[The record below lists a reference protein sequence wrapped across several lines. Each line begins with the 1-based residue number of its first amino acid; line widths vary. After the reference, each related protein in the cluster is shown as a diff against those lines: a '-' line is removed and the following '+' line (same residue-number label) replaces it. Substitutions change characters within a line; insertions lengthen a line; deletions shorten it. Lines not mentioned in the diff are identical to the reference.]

1 MSRKWTREQA
11 LAICDKRGTLLLSA
25 AAGSGKTAVLVER
38 AIRLMTRKRSP
49 VLADRLLIATFSN
62 EAAREM
68 KQRIDARIAQLLQD
82 DPDSV
87 LLRRQQI
94 LLQKANISTVSSFC
108 SKLVR
113 EHFQELELPS
123 DFRIA
128 SDGELADLKNETM
141 EAVLEEQYRSGNPE
155 FPALIEF
162 VCGRDDRRLA
172 EIVFQIY
179 EFIRSLPFEFRWLD
193 TQLAAYGKEERV
205 LESAWG
211 AILQRYAG
219 DVLRYARGLL
229 IDAVALMQGEEKL
242 CSCYESGFVAGA
254 AQIDNL
260 LLILNQGE
268 WDPFYY
274 AVRDFKMPKIG
285 QARGYTGHPVKER
298 AAAMRKMA
306 EAQLKALAG
315 KLASSEEEFCSDKAV
330 LYPKIKV
337 LFETVKLFHHRY
349 SAAKLERGV
358 TDFSDLEHFAL
369 RLLVEETPDGYRRT
383 ALAERMADDYDYL
396 LIDEYQDTNKV
407 QDFLFAA
414 LSRDGRNLFMVGDV
428 KQSIYRFRQAMP
440 EIFLKKRQDYACY
453 DRRHYPAA
461 LMLRKNFRS
470 RKEVTD
476 TVNYLFSQ
484 LMSTELGEIDYNDEE
499 ALIPGAEFAAAD
511 AAAELHVVDL
521 AGEKYPEDSTLY
533 EARHIARQ
541 IERMLDE
548 GYQVQGKDGLRP
560 CRPSDFCILLRSQKG
575 KTSVY
580 ADQLGQLGIRTWA
593 DTSGDFLA
601 AREVSVILSLLRVI
615 DNPLGDIPLLAV
627 MLSPLFSFSA
637 DDLAEI
643 RIKNPRASLYMAVVN
658 TAREGDKKCREFLDK
673 ITEYRRFAAVLQ
685 VSRLIRYIL
694 DDTDYLDLLQVMRE
708 PAQKRAN
715 LRLFCSYADQYSQAG
730 YLGVSG
736 FLRFIDRLE
745 EKGIDIKSASKAS
758 DGENAV
764 RIMTIH
770 GSKGL
775 EFPICIVADCG
786 KQFNKMDLY
795 RNGLL
800 NGQTGFAMKVRE
812 PEKLKEY
819 TSIPFEAVKLE
830 NERLMLSEELRV
842 LYVALTRAKEKLIL
856 TMTSKN
862 LGQEVLRLIPI
873 LGDRQKL
880 PSYAVRSA
888 DSFGQWLLMALL
900 RNPDM
905 IGLYR
910 LAEEYMS
917 CSLPCG
923 SRIGLTIAQPIESEL
938 RPKLAEKSF
947 GAMPD
952 EELKQILE
960 EQIRYRYP
968 YEEETVLP
976 SKLSV
981 TQITTLKEE
990 RGRVRLSEPGFLQK
1004 DGLSGADRGTAV
1016 HTFLQF
1022 ADFHNCTCDL
1032 PKELSRMGALRF
1044 LTPEQ
1049 CAAIELVKLSRFFSS
1064 DICRKILTAERVYR
1078 EYKFMYELPARELYD
1093 DMISEECIL
1102 VQGIADCVIEEPDG
1116 LIIVDYKTDHVASSK
1131 ALIGRYGSQLA
1142 LYRRAIGTQFG
1153 KPVKSCVIYSIEL
1166 GQEIEVSQDVL

>member
-38 AIRLMTRKRSP
+38 AVRLMTRRKNP
-49 VLADRLLIATFSN
+49 VPADRLLIATFSN

-68 KQRIDARIAQLLQD
+68 KQRIDARISQLLQD
-82 DPDSV
+82 APDSV

-94 LLQKANISTVSSFC
+94 LLQKADISTISSFC
-108 SKLVR
+108 AKLVR

-128 SDGELADLKNETM
+128 SEGELADLKNETI
-141 EAVLEEQYRSGNPE
+141 EAVLEEQYQSGNPD
-155 FPALIEF
+155 FPALVEF
-162 VCGRDDRRLA
+162 ICGRDDRRLI
-172 EIVFQIY
+172 EVVFQIY

-193 TQLAAYGKEERV
+193 QQLEAYQKEEQV
-205 LESAWG
+205 LESDWG
-211 AILQRYAG
+211 KILGQYAE
-219 DVLRYARGLL
+219 DALRYARGLL
-229 IDAVALMQGEEKL
+229 LDAVKLMQGEEKL
-242 CSCYESGFVAGA
+242 CASYESGFVAGA
-254 AQIDNL
+254 AGIDDHL
-260 LLILNQGE
+260 RILKQGE

-298 AAAMRKMA
+298 VAAMRKLA
-306 EAQLKALAG
+306 ETQIKGLAA
-315 KLASSEEEFCSDKAV
+315 KLASSEAELQADKAV
-330 LYPKIKV
+330 LYPRIRA
-337 LFETVKLFHHRY
+337 LFETVKLFHLRY
-349 SAAKLERGV
+349 GAAKRERGV

-369 RLLVEETPDGYRRT
+369 RLLVEETPEGCRRT
-383 ALAERMADDYDYL
+383 ALAEQMAAGYDYL
-396 LIDEYQDTNKV
+396 LIDEYQDTNEV

-414 LSRDGRNLFMVGDV
+414 LSGDGRNLFMVGDV

-440 EIFLKKRQDYACY
+440 EIFLQKRQDYARY
-453 DRRHYPAA
+453 DRRHYPAT
-461 LMLRKNFRS
+461 LVLGKNFRS
-470 RKEVTD
+470 RKQVTD

-484 LMSTELGEIDYNDEE
+484 LMSPELGEIDYNADET
-499 ALIPGAEFAAAD
+499 LILGAVYDEYD
-511 AAAELHVVDL
+511 AASELHVVDL
-521 AGEKYPEDSTLY
+521 AGEKYPEDDTLY
-533 EARHIARQ
+533 EARYIAKR
-541 IERMLDE
+541 IEQMLDD
-548 GYQVQGKDGLRP
+548 GYLVQGKEGLRP
-560 CRPSDFCILLRSQKG
+560 CKPSDFCILLRSQKG

-580 ADQLGQLGIRTWA
+580 ADQLSQLGIRTWA
-593 DTSGDFLA
+593 DTAGDFLSS
-601 AREVSVILSLLRVI
+601 REVSVILSLLKVI

-627 MLSPLFSFSA
+627 MLSPLFSFTA
-637 DDLAEI
+637 DDLAELRI
-643 RIKNPRASLYMAVVN
+643 RSPRGSLYMAVVN
-658 TAREGDKKCREFLDK
+658 AAREGDEKCGEFLDK

-685 VSRLIRYIL
+685 VNRLIQYIL

-715 LRLFCSYADQYSQAG
+715 LRLLCSYAVQYSQAG

-745 EKGIDIKSASKAS
+745 EKGVDMKSASKAS

-786 KQFNKMDLY
+786 KLFNRTDLY

-800 NGQTGFAMKVRE
+800 NGRIGFAMKIRE
-812 PEKLKEY
+812 PERLKEY
-819 TSIPFEAVKLE
+819 SNIPYEAVRLE

-862 LGQEVLRLIPI
+862 LRQEVLKLLPV
-873 LGDRQKL
+873 LGRERKL
-880 PSYAVRSA
+880 PSYTVRSA
-888 DSFGQWLLMALL
+888 NSFGQWILMALL

-910 LAEEYMS
+910 LAEENMS
-917 CSLPCG
+917 VSIPCE
-923 SRIGLTIAQPIESEL
+923 SRIGLTITAPLEEEL
-938 RPKLAEKSF
+938 RPRLGERSF
-947 GAMPD
+947 EALPD
-952 EELKQILE
+952 EEIKERLD

-968 YEEETVLP
+968 YEEETRLP

-990 RGRVRLSEPGFLQK
+990 QGRVRLAKPDFLQA
-1004 DGLSGADRGTAV
+1004 DGLSGAERGTAV

-1022 ADFHNCTCDL
+1022 ADFRRCVNDL
-1032 PKELSRMGALRF
+1032 PGELARMEAQRF

-1049 CAAIELVKLSRFFSS
+1049 CAAIEPEKLAAFFRSG
-1064 DICRKILTAERVYR
+1064 ICQKILTAERVYR

-1093 DMISEECIL
+1093 DILSGEHIL

-1116 LIIVDYKTDHVASSK
+1116 LIIVDYKTDRVSSP
-1131 ALIGRYGSQLA
+1131 AELAGRYGSQLA

-1153 KPVKSCVIYSIEL
+1153 KPVKSCVIYSVEL
-1166 GQEIEVSQDVL
+1166 EREIEV